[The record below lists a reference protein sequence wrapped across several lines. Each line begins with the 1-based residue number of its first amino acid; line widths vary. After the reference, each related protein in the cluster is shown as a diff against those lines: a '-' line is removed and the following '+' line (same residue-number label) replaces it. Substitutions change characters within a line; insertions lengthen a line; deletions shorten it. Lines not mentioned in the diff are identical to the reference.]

1 MSALKKNNKINV
13 DNMCCVCSIHA
24 FENKIQ
30 QQAQT
35 HGTGDEHCDLQ
46 QFHTAKTSQIIT
58 AALVRGTAFNL
69 TLNGGKKTGLDFF
82 IGNQLIY
89 YRCIAEQNYEH
100 REKTK
105 KGPC

>member
-1 MSALKKNNKINV
+1 
-13 DNMCCVCSIHA
+13 MCCVCSSHA

-69 TLNGGKKTGLDFF
+69 TLNG
-82 IGNQLIY
+82 
-89 YRCIAEQNYEH
+89 
-100 REKTK
+100 EKNRS
-105 KGPC
+105 GFLYWQSVDILQMHC

>member
-1 MSALKKNNKINV
+1 
-13 DNMCCVCSIHA
+13 MCCVCSIHA

-46 QFHTAKTSQIIT
+46 TSQIIT

-69 TLNGGKKTGLDFF
+69 TLNG
-82 IGNQLIY
+82 
-89 YRCIAEQNYEH
+89 
-100 REKTK
+100 EKNRS
-105 KGPC
+105 GFLYWQSVDILQMHC